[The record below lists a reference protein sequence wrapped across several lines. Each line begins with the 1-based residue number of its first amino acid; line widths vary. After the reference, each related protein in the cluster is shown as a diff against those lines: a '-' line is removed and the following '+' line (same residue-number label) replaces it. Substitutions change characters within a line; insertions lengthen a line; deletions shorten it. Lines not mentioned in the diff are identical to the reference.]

1 MIFEELQMPL
11 KTSLADCRLK
21 GAEKFM
27 VQREN
32 TYEDNSEYKSLL
44 LVPILYAP
52 IQETFLN

>member
-1 MIFEELQMPL
+1 MQNCKCHQ

-27 VQREN
+27 VQGEN
-32 TYEDNSEYKSLL
+32 TYEDHSEYKSLL